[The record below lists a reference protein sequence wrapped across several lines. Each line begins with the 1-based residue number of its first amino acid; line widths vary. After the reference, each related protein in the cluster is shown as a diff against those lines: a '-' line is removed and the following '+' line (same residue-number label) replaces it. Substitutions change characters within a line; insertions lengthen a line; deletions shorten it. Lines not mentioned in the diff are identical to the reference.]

1 MRVPYKP
8 RASEASHIKHLQ
20 TGRGISH
27 PGTVHVFH
35 GHYGAGLAGLL
46 GSRILIPAAK
56 GAVRGSVDAIL
67 DGHSG
72 GYSDKIK
79 HVQKGAIRGA
89 IRGAVTGRGITKK
102 KSPAT
107 KHTKKSHPRPF

>member
-56 GAVRGSVDAIL
+56 GAVRGSVGAIL

-102 KSPAT
+102 KSSAT